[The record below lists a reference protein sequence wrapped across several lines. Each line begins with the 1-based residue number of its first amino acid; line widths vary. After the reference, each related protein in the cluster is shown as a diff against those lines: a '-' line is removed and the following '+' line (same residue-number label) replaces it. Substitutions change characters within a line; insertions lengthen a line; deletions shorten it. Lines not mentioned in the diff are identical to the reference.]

1 MLLDQLKISELQV
14 HGCTGQHLG
23 DRKDQQD
30 RVAILTSQSAPR
42 CVLGL
47 VADGVGGRS
56 GGALASENVL
66 MAAQRLFDDF
76 NPKESVETFFDNFVS
91 EIHTIL
97 GLTHYTSRLDPHST
111 LAAVLVQPD
120 QANWC
125 HVGDSRLYFFRD
137 GIEMARTEDHTLAQ
151 KLMAEGIARERAM
164 LHPSANHLVNT
175 LGGINT
181 PKAAQ
186 GHVIGLQPGDRFLV
200 CSDGL
205 WGYFTSEELGQL
217 TESTDLKDNS
227 AKMITVARKRAKG
240 NGDNCSLVLLGLDKK
255 PEPA

>member
-1 MLLDQLKISELQV
+1 MLLDQTKLIELQV

-23 DRKDQQD
+23 DRRDQQD

-47 VADGVGGRS
+47 VADGVGGRT

-66 MAAQRLFDDF
+66 MAAQRLFNDF
-76 NPKESVETFFDNFVS
+76 NPDEKIDTFFDNFVA

-97 GLTHYTSRLDPHST
+97 GLTHYTSKLDPHST

-120 QANWC
+120 SAHWC
-125 HVGDSRLYFFRD
+125 NVGDSRVYFFRN
-137 GIEMARTEDHTLAQ
+137 GIEMARTDDHTLAH
-151 KLMAEGIARERAM
+151 KLIKDGIPRERAM

-175 LGGINT
+175 LGGVMT
-181 PKAAQ
+181 PKASQ
-186 GHVIGLQPGDRFLV
+186 GSVVGLQAGDRFLV

-205 WGYFTSEELGQL
+205 WGYFTSEELAVL
-217 TESTDLKDNS
+217 TEPASLKDNS
-227 AKMITVARKRAKG
+227 SKLISVARKRAKG
-240 NGDNCSLVLLGLDKK
+240 HGDNCSLVLLGLDKK
-255 PEPA
+255 PDA

>member
-1 MLLDQLKISELQV
+1 MLLDQTKLTELQV

-23 DRKDQQD
+23 DRRDQQD

-47 VADGVGGRS
+47 VADGVGGRT

-66 MAAQRLFDDF
+66 MAAQRLFDEF
-76 NPKESVETFFDNFVS
+76 NPSEKVELFFDNFVS

-120 QANWC
+120 SAHWC
-125 HVGDSRLYFFRD
+125 NVGDSRVYFFRN
-137 GIEMARTEDHTLAQ
+137 GIEMARTDDHTLAD
-151 KLMAEGIARERAM
+151 KLMKDGIPRERAM

-175 LGGINT
+175 LGGVIT
-181 PKAAQ
+181 PKASQ
-186 GHVIGLQPGDRFLV
+186 GHVQGLQPGDRFLV

-205 WGYFTSEELGQL
+205 WSYFTSEELAVL
-217 TESTDLKDNS
+217 TETSNLKDNS
-227 AKMITVARKRAKG
+227 SKMISVARKRAKG

-255 PEPA
+255 IPA

>member
-1 MLLDQLKISELQV
+1 MLLDQTKLTELQV

-42 CVLGL
+42 CVLGV
-47 VADGVGGRS
+47 VADGVGGRT
-56 GGALASENVL
+56 GGALASQNVL

-76 NPKESVETFFDNFVS
+76 DPKKPVETFFDEFVS

-120 QANWC
+120 RADWC
-125 HVGDSRLYFFRD
+125 HVGDSRLYFFRNA
-137 GIEMARTEDHTLAQ
+137 IEMARTEDHTLAQ
-151 KLMAEGIARERAM
+151 KLMTDGIARDRAM
-164 LHPSANHLVNT
+164 MHPSANHLVNT
-175 LGGINT
+175 LGGVNT

-200 CSDGL
+200 CTDGL
-205 WGYFTSEELGQL
+205 WAYFTSEELALL
-217 TESTDLKDNS
+217 TEPSELKDNS
-227 AKMITVARKRAKG
+227 ARLITVARKRAKG

-255 PEPA
+255 AAN